1 MESFISEVVADL
13 YRRYGTGISDV
24 RVVLPGKR
32 SRLFFDRQIAS
43 LVKDGPV
50 WQPLYM
56 SMDDITEAVTGLE
69 CPSRLRLITE
79 LFVVYSR
86 YHKEPFDKFY
96 FWGDMLLSD
105 FDAVDNYMVDASRL
119 FVNVTDIKEIEA
131 RIDYL
136 SEEERLMVGR
146 FWRSV
151 ISGASEQK
159 SAFLEMWRTLYDIYV
174 LFKARLREAGIGY
187 RGMIYR
193 DAAEHLKGGGALPEE
208 LASSR
213 WAVVGFNAL
222 SEAERTVLDTL
233 RREASEALFY
243 WDADNYYLGEGRQEA
258 GVFIR
263 SNISSLGDDS
273 SGFGRDNFSRSK
285 TINIVSSPSDALQ
298 CRYVGAFLEE
308 CVADAAAR
316 GGKPGVE
323 TVVVLTD
330 ESLLLPVLYSVP
342 ESVGTLNVTGGYPL
356 AGTAVHALCER
367 LISLRANMKREGEK
381 VLFYHKDVLSL
392 LTHPY
397 VSGRFDDE
405 ARGAVERL
413 AEDIVSGSM
422 AYVPSELPT
431 SCGDGALSSVFS
443 PDSVC
448 AGITAYLSSVLEAV
462 AGVADDPIGKETVFR
477 ALEAVYQVEESIG
490 QCRELYGDRV
500 EVGEA
505 VELSLLRRHL
515 SSVKIS
521 FEGEPLV
528 GVQVMGILETRNLD
542 FENVLILSVGE
553 DGFPGGLS
561 DRSYIPASLRTG
573 YGMPSS
579 GYKEAMYSYYF
590 YRLLQRAR
598 RVDIVYNSSSD
609 GMSTGE
615 PSRFIRQLEIES
627 PHASSINRVGISF
640 NVGSRSTRGGVKPK
654 DERTVRALD
663 EFVSGRRSFSPSSLY
678 RYIKCPYSFYLRYV
692 EGVKAVDEVDE
703 QMEDN
708 VLGTVMHGA
717 LQAIYS
723 DALSSPDFVAAL
735 RSAADGG
742 IARYADDALGEVY
755 KGSVAALSETVRMRM
770 RFVEGYVKAILD
782 YDLRVLERDPE
793 AFRPAGFEC
802 DAAMSLRLDDGRRVS
817 ITGKIDRVDRLCD
830 GRVRIIDY
838 KSGKKNEERVA
849 DVAALFERPAKRY
862 LLPPFQSMLYSVM
875 LHETSA
881 ERVTPALYYARSMND
896 PSYRADV
903 TIGGRTVCDISGY
916 CDEYV
921 AELKALVGE
930 ILDPAVP
937 FSRFDDEES
946 NACKNCDF
954 RRLCY

>member
-1 MESFISEVVADL
+1 MKSFISEVVDDL

-32 SRLFFDRQIAS
+32 SRLFFDRRIAS
-43 LVKDGPV
+43 LVKGAPV
-50 WQPLYM
+50 WQPVYL
-56 SMDDITEAVTGLE
+56 SMDDITGAIAGLE
-69 CPSRLRLITE
+69 RPSRLRLLTE
-79 LFVVYSR
+79 LFIAYSR
-86 YHKEPFDKFY
+86 YHKESFDKFY

-131 RIDYL
+131 RLDYL
-136 SEEERLMVGR
+136 SDDDRLLVGR

-151 ISGASEQK
+151 VSGASDQK
-159 SAFLEMWRTLYDIYV
+159 NAFLEMWRTLYDIYV
-174 LFKARLREAGIGY
+174 LFKTRLREAGIGY

-193 DAAEHLKGGGALPEE
+193 DAAEYLKGGGALDDEF
-208 LASSR
+208 ASSR
-213 WAVVGFNAL
+213 WAIVGFNAL
-222 SEAERTVLDTL
+222 SEAERIVFDTL
-233 RREASEALFY
+233 RRDAAEALFY
-243 WDADNYYLGEGRQEA
+243 WDADNYYLNDGRQEA

-263 SNISSLGDDS
+263 RNISSLGDDS
-273 SGFGRDNFSRSK
+273 SGFERDNFSSPK
-285 TINIVSSPSDALQ
+285 EINIVSSPSDALQ
-298 CRYVGAFLEE
+298 CKYVGAFLDD
-308 CVADAAAR
+308 CVAR
-316 GGKPGVE
+316 GQKPGVE

-342 ESVGTLNVTGGYPL
+342 ESIGTLNVTGGYSL

-367 LISLRANMKREGEK
+367 LISLRANMKREGGA
-381 VLFYHKDVLSL
+381 LLYYHKDVLSL

-397 VSGRFDDE
+397 VAGRFTEE
-405 ARGAVERL
+405 ARKDVDRL

-422 AYVPSELPT
+422 AYVSSELMA
-431 SCGDGALSSVFS
+431 SCGDGALLPVFS
-443 PDSVC
+443 PDAVC
-448 AGITAYLSSVLEAV
+448 AGVTAYLSSVLEALSDA
-462 AGVADDPIGKETVFR
+462 AGDPIGKETVYR
-477 ALEAVYQVEESIG
+477 TLEAVYEVEESVS
-490 QCRELYGDRV
+490 QCRDLYGGQI

-505 VELSLLRRHL
+505 VELALLRRHL
-515 SSVKIS
+515 STVKMS

-528 GVQVMGILETRNLD
+528 GVQVMGILETRNID

-553 DGFPGGLS
+553 DGFPGVLS
-561 DRSYIPASLRTG
+561 DQSYIPASLRTG

-579 GYKEAMYSYYF
+579 GYREAMYSYYF

-627 PHASSINRVGISF
+627 PHAATINRVGISF
-640 NVGSRSTRGGVKPK
+640 NVGSREAREAFRVKDDRVVRILGG
-654 DERTVRALD
+654 
-663 EFVSGRRSFSPSSLY
+663 FVSGRRIFSPSSFY
-678 RYIKCPYSFYLRYV
+678 RYIKCPYSFYLRYI
-692 EGVKAVDEVDE
+692 EGVKSVDEVDE

-717 LQAIYS
+717 LQAIYAHAS
-723 DALSSPDFVAAL
+723 ASSDFVSAL
-735 RSAADGG
+735 CCIADGD
-742 IARYADDALGEVY
+742 IARYADEALSEVY
-755 KGSVAALSETVRMRM
+755 KGRTAALSETVRMRM
-770 RFVEGYVKAILD
+770 RFVEGYIKAVLG
-782 YDLRVLERDPE
+782 YDLRDLERDTE
-793 AFRPAGFEC
+793 AFRPSGFEC
-802 DAAMSLRLDDGRRVS
+802 DASMSLELDDGRRVS
-817 ITGKIDRVDRLCD
+817 IAGKIDRVDRLYD
-830 GRVRIIDY
+830 GRERIIDY
-838 KSGKKNEERVA
+838 KSGKKNEERIT

-875 LHETSA
+875 RHKEVAL
-881 ERVTPALYYARSMND
+881 RVRPALYYARSMND
-896 PSYRADV
+896 PSYEADIV
-903 TIGGRTVCDISGY
+903 IGGEAVHDISGY

-921 AELKALVGE
+921 AELKALISE

-937 FSRFDDEES
+937 FARFDDEEC